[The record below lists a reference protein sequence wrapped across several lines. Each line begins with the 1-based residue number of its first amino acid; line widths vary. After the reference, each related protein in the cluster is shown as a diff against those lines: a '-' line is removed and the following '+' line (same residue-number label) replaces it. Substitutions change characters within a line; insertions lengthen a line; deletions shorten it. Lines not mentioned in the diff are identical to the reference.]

1 MTLVDPTSGLGYSFG
16 QKLPSTHMT
25 TVATQ
30 QPNAIDGVN
39 GGTYTC
45 VAALTTINNAARA
58 ATFNG
63 TTVFTCNNGLD
74 AVVKTPTPGTGTGLS
89 LTAFNNIEILDST
102 PLANLV
108 TSFDGQVVAKLTYVT
123 GKYQALTTDSNHA
136 VSSFIVRSSFVPT
149 DHRTLT
155 LNAYPEGSVVLLR
168 VNNTSVNKNI
178 IIEDSSATTI
188 ATLGA
193 GAGTDNWIQIGI
205 DDTNH
210 GFSLAWDAGGG
221 WTIAV

>member
-1 MTLVDPTSGLGYSFG
+1 MALVDPTGGVGYAFG

-25 TVATQ
+25 TIATQ

-45 VAALTTINNAARA
+45 LAALTTTNNAARN

-63 TTVFTCNNGLD
+63 TAVFTFNNGAD
-74 AVVKTPTPGTGTGLS
+74 CTVKTPTPGTGTGLS
-89 LTAFNNIEILDST
+89 LVAFNNIEILDST
-102 PLANLV
+102 PLGNLS
-108 TSFDGQVVAKLTYVT
+108 TAFDGEVVAKLTYVT
-123 GKYQALTTDSNHA
+123 GKYQALTTDANHTLT
-136 VSSFIVRSSFVPT
+136 SFIVRSTFVPT
-149 DHRTLT
+149 VDRTLT
-155 LNAYPEGSVVLLR
+155 LTSYPEGSVVLIR
-168 VNNTSVNKNI
+168 IDNTSVNKNI
-178 IIEDSSATTI
+178 IIKDSLATTV

-205 DDTNH
+205 NDTNH
-210 GFSLAWDAGGG
+210 GFSLAWDGGGG